1 MIARLFILSVFAIL
15 LSCKSSKQA
24 SSEKYPIVMME
35 RTTCMGDCPA
45 FVFNVYPDGS
55 ATYEGK
61 SNVMLMGNYTT
72 TMSVEQLDILKN
84 SFIEADF
91 FKFADVY
98 SANITDLPTTFIYYN
113 DGKQS
118 LKITD
123 YYGAPEPLTG
133 LEAKVVSFIE
143 ALEWQKL

>member
-1 MIARLFILSVFAIL
+1 MM
-15 LSCKSSKQA
+15 
-24 SSEKYPIVMME
+24 MME

-61 SNVMLMGNYTT
+61 SNVMLIGNYTT
-72 TMSVEQLDILKN
+72 TISVEQLDILKN
-84 SFIEADF
+84 SFNEAEF

-143 ALEWQKL
+143 ALDWQKQ

>member
-1 MIARLFILSVFAIL
+1 MIARLFIVSIIAIL
-15 LSCKSSKQA
+15 FSCKSSKQTA
-24 SSEKYPIVMME
+24 SEKYPIVMME
-35 RTTCMGDCPA
+35 RTTCFGACPA

-61 SNVMLMGNYTT
+61 SNVMLIGNYTT
-72 TMSVEQLDILKN
+72 TISVEQLDILKN
-84 SFIEADF
+84 SFNEAEF

-123 YYGAPEPLTG
+123 YYGAPESLTG

-143 ALEWQKL
+143 ALDWQKQ